1 MGISFRYGTFAMS
14 RGELG
19 FRLNVVLFILPAA
32 VLVAALLAEW
42 PGAGLV
48 AAFDALD
55 RRLSRIWLVA
65 AMLVTLELVALVRFG
80 VLRAGPITDDE
91 NVYLFQARLL
101 AAGHLSIG
109 SLPESVR
116 AFFDNQFIINNGR
129 WFGMYFI
136 GHGAMLALGLAT
148 GLVQWIGAIEA
159 ALTVPLAIG
168 IARRVYGGRVAA
180 LAGVFLVLSPFFIFV
195 SATHLSQPTSS
206 LFLALFVYSAVRI
219 EAAAREVRW
228 WVVAAAAL
236 SAAAIV
242 RPQAAAVVALPFLAR
257 LAVLLARRQI
267 APTALGLG
275 AGLLVLGLGATAF
288 LSINHAL
295 TGHALRT
302 SYHAYWE
309 TVRPLDFRTGPWYP
323 FRELAQNLAHLNFW
337 LFGWPLSLAFVPFF
351 RRSGL
356 GLTLAAVP
364 GLLLAGQALLGV
376 PTVAAVGPV
385 YFAEAIVPLAILS
398 ASGFAEAVAWARR
411 RFADAWPTRFVLA
424 APVAG
429 TLARPRRLRARSG
442 CLTQAHGRH
451 RAGPLRSRQGRA
463 ADPCRGLRPQ
473 STRAAPGPGGL
484 GLPPSQPTARSERRR
499 VVRAGPRSPSERGSR
514 PLPRRPNAVRHGDA
528 GRPARA
534 RAVHTLTGLGVHRP
548 GEHGTAPR
556 GPADGHRRRDRGRA
570 RAVSDRARVDRAGTR
585 LSAPSGRI
593 HGGRSRRHA
602 ERTQSPPAEAGQPAA
617 ALDWRGPAHGA
628 SRSAAR
634 RQSRHP
640 SSASGRSAPQP
651 ASGPA

>member
-1 MGISFRYGTFAMS
+1 M
-14 RGELG
+14 
-19 FRLNVVLFILPAA
+19 
-32 VLVAALLAEW
+32 
-42 PGAGLV
+42 
-48 AAFDALD
+48 
-55 RRLSRIWLVA
+55 
-65 AMLVTLELVALVRFG
+65 
-80 VLRAGPITDDE
+80 
-91 NVYLFQARLL
+91 
-101 AAGHLSIG
+101 
-109 SLPESVR
+109 R
-116 AFFDNQFIINNGR
+116 AFFDNQFIVNNGR

-257 LAVLLARRQI
+257 LAVLLARRQV

-429 TLARPRRLRARSG
+429 TLAALVVFVPAQVASLRLMADIARAPYDLVKAEQLTHAVVFVHSLPARHQAPGAWVYHHRNPRPDLSDDVLFVRDL
-442 CLTQAHGRH
+442 GRH
-451 RAGPLRSRQGRA
+451 RNADLVRYLGDRTPYVMGMRDGRLVLV
-463 ADPCRGLRPQ
+463 P
-473 STRAAPGPGGL
+473 
-484 GLPPSQPTARSERRR
+484 
-499 VVRAGPRSPSERGSR
+499 
-514 PLPRRPNAVRHGDA
+514 
-528 GRPARA
+528 
-534 RAVHTLTGLGVHRP
+534 VHTLTVRRRSLGQGSTARPSRAGGRPPPPRSRPRP
-548 GEHGTAPR
+548 GGQRSSARRPRWRPACPTPPVGYTA
-556 GPADGHRRRDRGRA
+556 GGHDA
-570 RAVSDRARVDRAGTR
+570 T
-585 LSAPSGRI
+585 PSGRDLL
-593 HGGRSRRHA
+593 
-602 ERTQSPPAEAGQPAA
+602 PAEAGPT
-617 ALDWRGPAHGA
+617 G
-628 SRSAAR
+628 
-634 RQSRHP
+634 
-640 SSASGRSAPQP
+640 
-651 ASGPA
+651 SGP